1 MMTPNE
7 KNALLR
13 PIQDGFDKV
22 FAQLTALEERI
33 KALENPVGANSTKES
48 KKAA

>member
-22 FAQLTALEERI
+22 LAQIAALEERI
-33 KALENPVGANSTKES
+33 KALENPKVASSAKDS